1 MSIYSIYKGN
11 DVTLVIYSF
20 CFFLITLYL
29 GIKYYKKNKNI
40 TLLTKLSYLSFLF
53 WNITLVD
60 KFAYNILNNFFRTED
75 ISNIFMLLTGVLF
88 CIKRWNDLNREV
100 DKEKIKGEKKNI
112 IFGIFFIIM
121 TVYLTYS

>member
-20 CFFLITLYL
+20 GFFLITLYL

-75 ISNIFMLLTGVLF
+75 ISNFFMLLTGVLF

>member
-20 CFFLITLYL
+20 WFFLITLYL

>member
-1 MSIYSIYKGN
+1 MA
-11 DVTLVIYSF
+11 
-20 CFFLITLYL
+20 FFLITLYL

-112 IFGIFFIIM
+112 IFGIF
-121 TVYLTYS
+121 LL

>member
-1 MSIYSIYKGN
+1 MA
-11 DVTLVIYSF
+11 
-20 CFFLITLYL
+20 FFLITLYL